1 MAATTMVHVRI
12 DENIKAQASDTL
24 ARMGLSVSDAV
35 RMMLIRVA
43 AENALPFSVQVPNAE
58 TQSAMREARSMV
70 MPKTPRLTNAE
81 AMFAELDAHAKT
93 VSKKRG
99 K

>member
-1 MAATTMVHVRI
+1 MMRSRAT
-12 DENIKAQASDTL
+12 
-24 ARMGLSVSDAV
+24 AV
-35 RMMLIRVA
+35 
-43 AENALPFSVQVPNAE
+43 NALPCSAQVPNAE

-70 MPKTPRLTNAE
+70 MPKTPRLANAE